1 MNQSSSYLELSD
13 SETDYFKSK
22 LRISIFKHVSSIRI
36 GELSKTQV
44 QAKITWI
51 DKLGNPQDFII
62 IAKEITIS
70 ENQLHGSGQHDLI
83 FVVTTNFCYHRVDI

>member
-36 GELSKTQV
+36 GELSKTQA

-51 DKLGNPQDFII
+51 DEPGNPQDFII
-62 IAKEITIS
+62 NSKRNNYLWKS
-70 ENQLHGSGQHDLI
+70 
-83 FVVTTNFCYHRVDI
+83 TTWQWST